1 MEEQLNNQLPL
12 KDLENVGLYKE
23 GSITMDRENINALKR
38 GNMTDL
44 VELNNIKGDDGF
56 KIETMK
62 ARLSVVDDNGE
73 SKLRIDP
80 VYNEIQDHPLL
91 ETEERDNLVNGHKA
105 NIKKTASIYG
115 TIVSHGK
122 DHFNFDPTEKPNYY
136 IELAKNDGTTKHIWG
151 VDLERA
157 LNESRH
163 KIGDRVQ
170 LNNLGN
176 RLVEVSA
183 PVKNALGEVTS
194 FEKKMVNRNTW
205 ELITA
210 REIKPNQQ
218 EKNHII
224 EYDPETKQF
233 MSYNPLKLK
242 LPDAINNEKLDFEK
256 KRKLREGEIL
266 TLSDGTE
273 VQYRTSD
280 KNGLRSNRSALVLS
294 LLLDGG
300 LSYLLVTGIGR
311 LMGKH
316 SAEEQSYSKGYL
328 TALKEVEKQ
337 LQRKQQKFPNDKS
350 IANEINVVRN
360 EFSNASAMSPAQLN
374 TLSIKDADDVKNEK
388 NVNDPDHGKN
398 NPVGEDEQDIE
409 NSRGRGR

>member
-1 MEEQLNNQLPL
+1 MKEQLNNQLPL

-44 VELNNIKGDDGF
+44 VELKNVGSE
-56 KIETMK
+56 IESMK
-62 ARLSVVDDNGE
+62 ARLSVVDQDGE

-91 ETEERDNLVNGHKA
+91 ETEEKENLVKGEQA
-105 NIKKTASIYG
+105 NVKKTGSIYG
-115 TIVSHGK
+115 TIVSHGR
-122 DHFNFDPTEKPNYY
+122 DFFNFDPTEKPNYY
-136 IELAKNDGTTKHIWG
+136 IEIAKNDNTTKHVWG

-157 LNESRH
+157 LSESGH
-163 KIGDRVQ
+163 KIGDRVK

-176 RLVEVSA
+176 RPVEVSA
-183 PVKNALGEVTS
+183 PVKNDNGEVTS
-194 FEKKMVNRNTW
+194 FEKKIVNRNTW
-205 ELITA
+205 EVVNA
-210 REIKPNQQ
+210 REIKPNEQDRSSV
-218 EKNHII
+218 I
-224 EYDPETKQF
+224 EYDPQTKQF
-233 MSYNPLKLK
+233 MSYNPAKLK
-242 LPDAINNEKLDFEK
+242 VPEAINNEKLDFEK
-256 KRKLREGEIL
+256 KRKLREGEVI
-266 TLSDGTE
+266 TLADGTE
-273 VQYRTSD
+273 VQYRTTD

-300 LSYLLVTGIGR
+300 LSYLLVTGISR
-311 LMGKH
+311 LLGKQ

-328 TALKEVEKQ
+328 TALKEVEK
-337 LQRKQQKFPNDKS
+337 LLERKQQKFPNDKS
-350 IANEINVVRN
+350 IANEINVVKH

-374 TLSIKDADDVKNEK
+374 TLSIKDADDVMNEK

-398 NPVGEDEQDIE
+398 NPVGEDENDIE